1 MFSAAFF
8 SFCNDNIL
16 LFAVSLAQ
24 VDITPDGK
32 VTTSVSGVHSGIA
45 ARPARGI
52 VSGVREKVAD
62 MLNAGMKP
70 IQVESK
76 LAEMDSVVRPLLSQI
91 QALNKT
97 LKKIYPNM
105 DTLHAAMV
113 ALEPFIVDTPE
124 KWATGLDDDLK
135 VLGVVAH
142 SRIVDGVEVVE
153 PVIVFTSR
161 AVAGNVLP
169 AMEARGQF
177 LPIRTDGTFRL
188 TRMYVTLAL
197 AP

>member
-1 MFSAAFF
+1 
-8 SFCNDNIL
+8 
-16 LFAVSLAQ
+16 
-24 VDITPDGK
+24 
-32 VTTSVSGVHSGIA
+32 
-45 ARPARGI
+45 
-52 VSGVREKVAD
+52 
-62 MLNAGMKP
+62 MKP